1 MSPRT
6 YWLII
11 LGLVAVIVG
20 QCAEL
25 QCADQHTAAPLVAV
39 GIGRW
44 ETAS

>member
-1 MSPRT
+1 VTPRT

-25 QCADQHTAAPLVAV
+25 QCADQHTAAGAAV
-39 GIGRW
+39 GIAW
-44 ETAS
+44 SETVS